1 MQAGDRLARVEAWG
15 RLPAGLEAGNPLAW
29 RQAGNPLAGLE
40 TGWKPAGLETGW
52 KPCWLGGRLES
63 PAGLEAGW
71 KPADQ
76 GAGWSDWGKADTEI
90 RDPVLPVTP
99 TPKDPPVSPGMSA
112 EELQLILCIK
122 KLEVR
127 NRELEVEAMHLRS
140 LDNRCRPY
148 YLPREF
154 TSVVMT
160 AVYVP
165 PHADNNK
172 AMDELF
178 GVIDRTETSR
188 PEAHGRRL
196 HLLQKLK
203 RDGPVTRTIQQ
214 WSDQSDSALR
224 DCFSTTEWCVFKDTD
239 INTYTDAVIGYIG
252 KCIND
257 VVPRIT
263 VQTFPNQKP
272 WVNGEV
278 RAKLKARTGAYN
290 SGDLEEYRNSSA
302 KRQYR
307 DKVES
312 HYKGSN
318 TRSMWAGLKTLTD
331 YKKKIS
337 SAEVMSASLPDE
349 LNTFYARFESTSPAV
364 EVQKAQ
370 EDHCPP
376 VIIQGRRV
384 QNS

>member
-1 MQAGDRLARVEAWG
+1 EEQGRRCLLHGEQQVVLRTWRLFLQAVLWT
-15 RLPAGLEAGNPLAW
+15 W
-29 RQAGNPLAGLE
+29 S
-40 TGWKPAGLETGW
+40 T
-52 KPCWLGGRLES
+52 S
-63 PAGLEAGW
+63 
-71 KPADQ
+71 
-76 GAGWSDWGKADTEI
+76 WSD
-90 RDPVLPVTP
+90 
-99 TPKDPPVSPGMSA
+99 
-112 EELQLILCIK
+112 
-122 KLEVR
+122 
-127 NRELEVEAMHLRS
+127 
-140 LDNRCRPY
+140 Y
-148 YLPREF
+148 YLPCEF

-172 AMDELF
+172 AMDELY

-188 PEAHGRRL
+188 PEAAFIVAGDFNSANLRKVLPRYHQHISCPTPVGKSD
-196 HLLQKLK
+196 HASVLLLPSYRQKLK

-224 DCFSTTEWCVFKDTD
+224 SRTD
-239 INTYTDAVIGYIG
+239 
-252 KCIND
+252 
-257 VVPRIT
+257 
-263 VQTFPNQKP
+263 
-272 WVNGEV
+272 
-278 RAKLKARTGAYN
+278 AYN
-290 SGDLEEYRNSSA
+290 SGDLEEYSSA
-302 KRQYR
+302 ERQYR

-376 VIIQGRRV
+376 VDDPGQTCAEL
-384 QNS
+384 